1 MLTTPT
7 NNQNLI
13 FAQMLNSS
21 EIHIFPIPLDE
32 FITGQSSPN
41 IDDSNYDAF
50 TDISGS
56 SVDNDGSG
64 TVDTEFETTTFV
76 DRSNTSDEQVE
87 HVDTTSDDGQTGN
100 EQTGTATSDDG
111 QTGNE
116 QTGTATSDDGQTGN
130 EQTGTA
136 TSDEQTGTATSD
148 EQTGTATSDEQTG
161 TATSDE
167 QTGTAT
173 IDPLAEEIT
182 NNLNEA
188 LAGIVGP

>member
-1 MLTTPT
+1 MKYGVLSAVLLISTIMLTTPT

-32 FITGQSSPN
+32 FITGQSSPD

-100 EQTGTATSDDG
+100 EQTGTATSD
-111 QTGNE
+111 
-116 QTGTATSDDGQTGN
+116 
-130 EQTGTA
+130 
-136 TSDEQTGTATSD
+136 
-148 EQTGTATSDEQTG
+148 
-161 TATSDE
+161 E

-182 NNLNEA
+182 FYFF
-188 LAGIVGP
+188 

>member
-21 EIHIFPIPLDE
+21 EIYSFSIPLDE
-32 FITGQSSPN
+32 FITGQSSPD
-41 IDDSNYDAF
+41 IDDSNYDAS

-56 SVDNDGSG
+56 GVDNDGSG
-64 TVDTEFETTTFV
+64 TVDTEFETTTIV
-76 DRSNTSDEQVE
+76 DRSDTSDEQVE
-87 HVDTTSDDGQTGN
+87 HVDTTSGNGQTGN
-100 EQTGTATSDDG
+100 GQTGTTTSDDG
-111 QTGNE
+111 QTGN
-116 QTGTATSDDGQTGN
+116 G
-130 EQTGTA
+130 QTGTA

-188 LAGIVGP
+188 LSGIVGP

>member
-1 MLTTPT
+1 MKYGVLSVVLLISTIMLTTPT

-21 EIHIFPIPLDE
+21 EIYSFSIPLDE
-32 FITGQSSPN
+32 FITGQSSLD
-41 IDDSNYDAF
+41 IDDSNYDAS

-56 SVDNDGSG
+56 GVDNDGSG
-64 TVDTEFETTTFV
+64 TVDTEFETTTIV
-76 DRSNTSDEQVE
+76 DRSDTSDEQVE
-87 HVDTTSDDGQTGN
+87 HVDTTSGDGQTGN
-100 EQTGTATSDDG
+100 GQTGTATSGDG
-111 QTGNE
+111 QTGN
-116 QTGTATSDDGQTGN
+116 G
-130 EQTGTA
+130 
-136 TSDEQTGTATSD
+136 
-148 EQTGTATSDEQTG
+148 QTG

-188 LAGIVGP
+188 LSGIVGP